1 MREALYLLYNQLTLT
16 NMNKQIQNP
25 IQPQDFW
32 ASQMGNKPHQMK
44 GEGLSQGPAFHHDPE
59 EEWRDGNG
67 Y

>member
-1 MREALYLLYNQLTLT
+1 MK
-16 NMNKQIQNP
+16 KQIEQP
-25 IQPQDFW
+25 INPQDFW

-44 GEGLSQGPAFHHDPE
+44 GEGPSQGPAFSDPE